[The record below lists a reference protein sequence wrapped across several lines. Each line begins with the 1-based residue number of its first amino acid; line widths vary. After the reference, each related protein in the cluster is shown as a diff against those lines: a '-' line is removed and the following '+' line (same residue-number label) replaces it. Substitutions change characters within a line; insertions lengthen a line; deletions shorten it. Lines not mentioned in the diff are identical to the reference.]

1 MSKYVAKISRN
12 FKDTHSGDPKVL
24 FRGVQSEQCEVRD
37 HMWVSIS
44 KDLDKFLKVNKTN
57 KSFIIEFEAQTKE
70 YLYRGVEKKLTLK
83 NVKSIR
89 ILGRA

>member
-1 MSKYVAKISRN
+1 MKYVAKISRN
-12 FKDTHSGDPKVL
+12 LKDIHSGDPKVL
-24 FRGVQSEQCEVRD
+24 LRGVQSNQCDIRD
-37 HMWVSIS
+37 HMWVSVS
-44 KDLDKFLKVNKTN
+44 KELDKFLKVNKTN
-57 KSFIIEFEAQTKE
+57 KSLVIEFEAQTKE